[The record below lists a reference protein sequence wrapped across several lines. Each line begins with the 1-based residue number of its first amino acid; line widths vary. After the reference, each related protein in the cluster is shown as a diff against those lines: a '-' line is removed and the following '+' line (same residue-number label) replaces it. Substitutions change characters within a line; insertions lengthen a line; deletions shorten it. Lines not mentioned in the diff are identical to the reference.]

1 MLGDQDRHALQDIER
16 GLATDDPA
24 FAARMSAAAAED
36 RPLPTI
42 LLLSM
47 MLYVTMPIAV
57 LLFGRTGAVLTLL
70 GFALA
75 VLAAL
80 THRHCRAR

>member
-1 MLGDQDRHALQDIER
+1 MLGDQDRHALEDIER

-24 FAARMSAAAAED
+24 FAARMSGAVEE
-36 RPLPTI
+36 RELPVI

-47 MLYVTMPIAV
+47 VLYVTMPIAV

>member
-16 GLATDDPA
+16 GLASDDPA
-24 FAARMSAAAAED
+24 FAARMSAAAED

-80 THRHCRAR
+80 TRRHYRAR